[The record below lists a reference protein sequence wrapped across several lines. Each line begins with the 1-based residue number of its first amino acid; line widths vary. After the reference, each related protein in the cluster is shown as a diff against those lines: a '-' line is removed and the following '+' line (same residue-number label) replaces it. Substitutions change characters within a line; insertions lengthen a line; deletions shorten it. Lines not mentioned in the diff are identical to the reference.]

1 MANIAAISTKQHGR
15 ENNKKLNLEM
25 LVPPVGA
32 NIQTTIHVI
41 ICLQVKKRWKIRK
54 KTTDLLQTH
63 FCQKCL
69 DDWVSPKITRSNKN

>member
-41 ICLQVKKRWKIRK
+41 ICLQVKKR
-54 KTTDLLQTH
+54 
-63 FCQKCL
+63 
-69 DDWVSPKITRSNKN
+69 